1 MALLS
6 WASVPRIWGRHKVPA
21 MSIVSSSVLSV
32 VHQEEKQVLRGA
44 NGSVCFSNS
53 PYSSHPHL
61 LRTDGLFTHNNRDEN
76 RCALS
81 FAIIRGTIVCPT
93 NYNPRTTLI
102 ECWECSIKQNKST
115 PTTVCVSFLVGRVR
129 WTSPGWQKSASCAW
143 HSHWVCM
150 AFTLGVG
157 CPCLRGLFWSSSCL

>member
-1 MALLS
+1 
-6 WASVPRIWGRHKVPA
+6 

-53 PYSSHPHL
+53 PYSSHPYL

-81 FAIIRGTIVCPT
+81 FAVVRGTIVCPT

-102 ECWECSIKQNKST
+102 VCWECSIKQNKST
-115 PTTVCVSFLVGRVR
+115 PTTVCVVSGWKGQMDVSRVEED
-129 WTSPGWQKSASCAW
+129 CAW
-143 HSHWVCM
+143 HSHWVW
-150 AFTLGVG
+150 AAHASGD
-157 CPCLRGLFWSSSCL
+157 SSRALPAYDSPFHWRTPDAARRIRPAAP